1 MAAQNCNFRF
11 NPQKSAIENFFAL
24 IYRNNR
30 IRLTS
35 RDVELAEP
43 EVLDGDPDGDNT
55 KIHIKSL
62 PGSPFSGEDD
72 LFYARAD
79 LDTYYPDFTVD
90 LAELTSLNDKAAL
103 MQYIDGNFDLIDGE
117 FELDLEDPI
126 GSLIAYT
133 HIDVI
138 AKDKSI
144 IYIGKKTINILWSA
158 AMRRADEEGRIRVT
172 DEGQFRVIDE

>member
-24 IYRNNR
+24 IYRNNK

-35 RDVELAEP
+35 QDVELDEP
-43 EVLDGDPDGDNT
+43 EVLVGDTDGDNT
-55 KIHIKSL
+55 KIHIRSL

-79 LDTYYPDFTVD
+79 LETYYPDFTVD
-90 LAELTSLNDKAAL
+90 LTQLSDLNDVAAL
-103 MQYIDGNFDLIDGE
+103 MSYIDGNFDLIDGE

-126 GSLIAYT
+126 GSLMDYT
-133 HIDVI
+133 QIDVI

-144 IYIGKKTINILWSA
+144 IYIGKKTISIIWSA
-158 AMRRADEEGRIRVT
+158 AMRRVDEEGRIRVT
-172 DEGQFRVIDE
+172 DEGQYRVIDE